1 MKGPLEGL
9 KVIEIGVAMAGP
21 YCAMTLADYGA
32 EVIKIERVGKGDD
45 SRAWTPFFGEM
56 SHYFASANRNKESL
70 AVDMKDPKGVEI
82 LRKLIGDADIVIDNF
97 RYGALARNGLDYE
110 SLAADNPRLIYCSI
124 SGFGASGPRAED
136 AANDLFMQ
144 AFSGGMSITGTPDS
158 GPVRMGLSVCDI
170 GAGMLGAIGILMA
183 VENRHK
189 TGKGQ
194 RVDTSL
200 LEGQM
205 SMMSYHLTRY
215 FASGKVPQPV
225 GSGSLLSVPYQA
237 YLASDDWLVIAAFNH
252 KMWLS
257 FCDVVERPQW
267 AIDPRFAT
275 PEARAGHRDELIE
288 LIGQLIAKNTAA
300 NWEDKLNARGVP
312 ATIVNKLDKVVAHE
326 QVAARDMIV
335 EMQSP
340 SAGPIKMAGLPIK
353 FSQTP
358 GSLRSAPPALGAE
371 TRAVLARAGYSAA
384 EIEHLAKTGTI
395 GLGDN
400 Q

>member
-1 MKGPLEGL
+1 
-9 KVIEIGVAMAGP
+9 
-21 YCAMTLADYGA
+21 
-32 EVIKIERVGKGDD
+32 
-45 SRAWTPFFGEM
+45 
-56 SHYFASANRNKESL
+56 
-70 AVDMKDPKGVEI
+70 
-82 LRKLIGDADIVIDNF
+82 
-97 RYGALARNGLDYE
+97 
-110 SLAADNPRLIYCSI
+110 
-124 SGFGASGPRAED
+124 
-136 AANDLFMQ
+136 
-144 AFSGGMSITGTPDS
+144 
-158 GPVRMGLSVCDI
+158 
-170 GAGMLGAIGILMA
+170 
-183 VENRHK
+183 
-189 TGKGQ
+189 
-194 RVDTSL
+194 
-200 LEGQM
+200 
-205 SMMSYHLTRY
+205 
-215 FASGKVPQPV
+215 
-225 GSGSLLSVPYQA
+225 LSVPYQA

-275 PEARAGHRDELIE
+275 PEARAGHRDELID
-288 LIGQLIAKNTAA
+288 LIGQLIAKDTAA
-300 NWEDKLNARGVP
+300 NWEDTLIARGVP

-384 EIEHLAKTGTI
+384 EIEHLAKAGTI